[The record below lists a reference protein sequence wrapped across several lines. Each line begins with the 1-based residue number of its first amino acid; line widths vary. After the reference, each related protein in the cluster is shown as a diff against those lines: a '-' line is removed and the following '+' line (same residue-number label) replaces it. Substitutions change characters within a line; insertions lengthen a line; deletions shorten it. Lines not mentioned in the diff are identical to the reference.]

1 VESTDPLISIITISF
16 NSQETIRDAIES
28 VLSQDYG
35 NIEYL
40 IIDGASTDNTPEIIK
55 TYRDHIA
62 ILVSEPDNGIYDA
75 MNKGIRLSHGEVVG
89 FLNSD
94 DILANPHVISSIAR
108 RFYTNEVDATYGD
121 LVYVDRLNTDKVVR
135 YWRPGNIVESDI
147 KYAVHPPHPTFYVRK
162 NILDKCG
169 LFDTQYSI
177 AADVDLMIRLLGRC
191 QIRADYIPEILV
203 KMRMGGVT
211 NKNLCNIMRQ
221 NIEIRKSLKANKQDS
236 NLFMFVMKKLASRLG
251 QYISKPEH
259 EGHNR

>member
-1 VESTDPLISIITISF
+1 MKVSVITVTY
-16 NSQETIRDAIES
+16 NSEKTIRDTIES
-28 VLSQDYG
+28 VISQDYD
-35 NIEYL
+35 NREYV
-40 IIDGASTDNTPEIIK
+40 IVDGASTDNTAKIIEE
-55 TYRDHIA
+55 YSNNIDIF
-62 ILVSEPDNGIYDA
+62 VSEPDDGIYDA
-75 MNKGIRLSHGEVVG
+75 MNKGIELSQGDIVG

-94 DILANPHVISSIAR
+94 DILSNTHIISDIAS
-108 RFYTNEVDATYGD
+108 RFLDTEIDAIYGD
-121 LVYVDRLNTDKVVR
+121 LVYVDSIDTDNIVR
-135 YWRPGNIVESDI
+135 YWKAGIISGTDI

-211 NKNLCNIMRQ
+211 NKNLRNIMRQ
-221 NIEIRKSLKANKQDS
+221 NIEIRKSLKANKLDS
-236 NLFMFVMKKLASRLG
+236 NLFMFVMKKLASRLR
-251 QYISKPEH
+251 QYINKPDH